1 MAVPMRRP
9 MTAQSRG
16 PGMAPLDTA
25 SASSSTAAGPG
36 LEAAVAGSTC
46 SFTVLVKD
54 ENDKQRPVGGDIVV
68 ARLIDRVSNR
78 IAAEGHVVDNTDG
91 SYYVSYVP
99 TRCAAELSA
108 LKCSPPVPTTPKA
121 CCCTPISSPV
131 APAAVTPAVPSSG
144 TPLAMHFSAAAA
156 AFAASSKPL
165 SMGY

>member
-99 TRCAAELSA
+99 TRCGAELS
-108 LKCSPPVPTTPKA
+108 LRVTVHGTRLRGSPFRPLFMPGPLA
-121 CCCTPISSPV
+121 GRCCTASG
-131 APAAVTPAVPSSG
+131 AGLHDGVTGRPCEFQLQAR
-144 TPLAMHFSAAAA
+144 
-156 AFAASSKPL
+156 
-165 SMGY
+165 